1 MKKIQYLYPVVVESV
16 GNGCITADGKTLGL
30 IGNLPLSPGQ
40 VVYTD
45 GKIVYGH
52 VPVRDQTSLP
62 SGQKGIPAIGYS
74 TDDWSEQ
81 VHGSSYNTAFNST
94 TGTKI
99 EKINSRT
106 YPVYRHKTINWMYT
120 TPSNV
125 YTYTRDTANP
135 STQRFDSDDSAFYLD
150 MHVTNNAVYTAEF
163 TNTHYE
169 FQGKTP
175 NSQYRSWA
183 DPTFFCANFY
193 LSEVGDYD
201 PISNPE
207 FDFNWFDSDY
217 PSTGDG
223 GRVYSNVGIRI
234 RRNGVEQQ
242 LIKLSDFQYALQKLI
257 DIYVSNDYLDP
268 EIEKRYHWKGYV
280 PHDGDRIYSHVDI
293 FVAYMLTQ
301 VLHFHFT
308 DDAGN
313 WEAVIFSMC
322 EGCCS
327 PHTID
332 DETNEETGELEDV
345 HSYYNFPVPVC
356 YFVARVNSQGD
367 VHQLQHH
374 LVIKKWTD
382 NQVNKATWTNAK
394 AHSVPTCNDKATPKF
409 WINWADLAY
418 ETDLR
423 FIYQMTYNNMSFDLS
438 TSYMNPRMFKY
449 LVITNY
455 NANSEPGGAVNSFI
469 SIDLRTGEEYVMP
482 TAPSHFG
489 FISGNN
495 IFNYGVMHDT
505 RIGMT
510 YVTNDGCA
518 YLGKLTGY
526 FSGSRYFVSLGF
538 HQFYVFDE
546 EGKKLDESIPF
557 CYNCNVNC
565 LRDIRKLKRPKNI
578 NDLVAY
584 VTGRNNDNT

>member
-1 MKKIQYLYPVVVESV
+1 MIIINFYTNYLYPVVVESV
-16 GNGCITADGKTLGL
+16 GIGCISAEGKTLRL
-30 IGNLPLSPGQ
+30 IGNFPVQPGD
-40 VVYTD
+40 VVFTD
-45 GKIVYGH
+45 GRIAYGH
-52 VPVRDQTSLP
+52 APVRSQVDLP
-62 SGQKGIPAIGYS
+62 SGQKGIPTIG
-74 TDDWSEQ
+74 
-81 VHGSSYNTAFNST
+81 HSSYNTAYNPT
-94 TGTKI
+94 TG
-99 EKINSRT
+99 EKIQKITSQT
-106 YPVYRHKTINWMYT
+106 YPQFKNHTINWLYT
-120 TPSNV
+120 TPSNI
-125 YTYTRDTANP
+125 YTYTRDTENP
-135 STQRFDSDDSAFYLD
+135 SIQRFDSDDSAFYLD
-150 MHVTNNAVYTAEF
+150 MHVTDNSVWTAEF

-169 FQGKTP
+169 FQGKIP
-175 NSQYRSWA
+175 KSQYKGWA
-183 DPTFFCANFY
+183 DPTFFCANCY
-193 LSEVGDYD
+193 LSESNGYD
-201 PISNPE
+201 PATNPE

-217 PSTGDG
+217 PKVGDG

-234 RRNGVEQQ
+234 RKNGQQVQ

-268 EIEKRYHWKGYV
+268 EIKKRYSWKGYV
-280 PHDGDRIYSHVDI
+280 PHDGDRIYTNVDI
-293 FVAYMLTQ
+293 FIAYLLTQ
-301 VLHFHFT
+301 CLHFHFT
-308 DDAGN
+308 DDNGN
-313 WEAVIFSMC
+313 WEAIIFSMC

-356 YFVARVNSQGD
+356 YFVARVNSQGE

-374 LVIKKWTD
+374 FVVKKWTN
-382 NQVNKATWTNAK
+382 NQVDKSTWTNAR
-394 AHSVPTCNDKATPKF
+394 AHSVPTCNDKSTPKF

-438 TSYMNPRMFKY
+438 TSFMNPRMFRY

-455 NANSEPGGAVNSFI
+455 NAGSEPGGAVNSFI

-482 TAPSHFG
+482 FAPTHFG

-495 IFNYGVMHDT
+495 MFAYGIMHDT
-505 RIGMT
+505 SLKFT
-510 YVTNDGCA
+510 YITNDGNA

-526 FSGSRYFVSLGF
+526 HYGKRYFVSLGF

-546 EGKKLDESIPF
+546 EGKKLDENIPF
-557 CYNCNVNC
+557 SYNMNVNC
-565 LRDIRKLKRPKNI
+565 LRDIRKLKHPKNI

-584 VTGRNNDNT
+584 VTSRNNNNNNNS